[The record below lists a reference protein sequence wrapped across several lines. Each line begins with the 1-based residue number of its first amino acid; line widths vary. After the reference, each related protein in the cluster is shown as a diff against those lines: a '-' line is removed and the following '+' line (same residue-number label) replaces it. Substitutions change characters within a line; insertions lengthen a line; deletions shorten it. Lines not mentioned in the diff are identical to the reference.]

1 MVVHNVEVTV
11 LATSEATV
19 AQARSINPGVEGFPE
34 QFTANGYAK
43 KHPKDTDNPDI
54 GFNLAVARALAE
66 LSAEYAQR
74 AASEVHGSVEVSGVE
89 YNPPKSPSYWSFKDY
104 LQKYVTD
111 AHQWTYDNPY
121 SPLTTTIN
129 NYVS

>member
-11 LATSEATV
+11 LATPEATV
-19 AQARSINPGVEGFPE
+19 AQARSIPGAPNFGD

-54 GFNLAVARALAE
+54 GFNLAVSRALAD
-66 LSAEYAQR
+66 LAAEYAQR
-74 AASEVHGSVEVSGVE
+74 AANEVHGSVEVAGVE
-89 YNPPKSPSYWSFKDY
+89 YNPPKPPNYWSFKDY

-111 AHQWTYDNPY
+111 TQQWTYDNPL
-121 SPLTTTIN
+121 SPLTTVVN